1 MNNNTNT
8 TVTINFTAPIT
19 VTVNSKEDYNNL
31 VKLLNLLNNSTA
43 PTDVPAVPVPVKKKA
58 GRFQTEADRE
68 NYYTLR
74 LYNLL
79 SEYGI
84 KIRWERGLEQG
95 HVSGKLFTYFV
106 NKLIKERNY
115 QDRQRVYQTFK
126 TLGEAEMKKEPR
138 GLKKDIIFE
147 VYHRMPRG
155 YYESERV
162 KEDMIK
168 YLQEFPLTNDFKEKF
183 HDYMDDKMGK

>member
-1 MNNNTNT
+1 MNNT
-8 TVTINFTAPIT
+8 TANI
-19 VTVNSKEDYNNL
+19 VTVNFTINNKEDYNNL
-31 VKLLNLLNNSTA
+31 VKLLNLLNNNTTLA
-43 PTDVPAVPVPVKKKA
+43 NVPVVPVKKT
-58 GRFQTEADRE
+58 GRFQTETDRE

-95 HVSGKLFTYFV
+95 HISGKVFIYFV
-106 NKLIKERNY
+106 NKLIKEKNY
-115 QDRQRVYQTFK
+115 QDRQRVYQTFR
-126 TLGEAEMKKEPR
+126 TLGEAKMKEEPR

-155 YYESERV
+155 YYESKKV
-162 KEDMIK
+162 KKEIIK

-183 HDYMDDKMGK
+183 HSYMDDKMA

>member
-1 MNNNTNT
+1 MNNT
-8 TVTINFTAPIT
+8 TANI
-19 VTVNSKEDYNNL
+19 VTVNFTINNKEDYNNL
-31 VKLLNLLNNSTA
+31 VKLLSLFNN
-43 PTDVPAVPVPVKKKA
+43 VPAVSAKKKT
-58 GRFQTEADRE
+58 GRFQTETDKE

-74 LYNLL
+74 LYDLL

-84 KIRWERGLEQG
+84 KIRWEKGLEQG
-95 HVSGKLFTYFV
+95 HVSGKVFTYFV
-106 NKLIKERNY
+106 NKLTEEKNP
-115 QDRQRVYQTFK
+115 QSRQRVYQTFR
-126 TLGEAEMKKEPR
+126 TLGEAKMKEEPR
-138 GLKKDIIFE
+138 GLKRDIIFE
-147 VYHRMPRG
+147 VYNRMPRG

>member
-1 MNNNTNT
+1 MNNT
-8 TVTINFTAPIT
+8 TANI
-19 VTVNSKEDYNNL
+19 VTVNFTINNKEDYNNL
-31 VKLLNLLNNSTA
+31 VKLLNLLSNTTST
-43 PTDVPAVPVPVKKKA
+43 PINVPAPVKKKA

-74 LYNLL
+74 LYDLL

-84 KIRWERGLEQG
+84 KIRWEKGLEQG
-95 HVSGKLFTYFV
+95 HVSGKVFTYFV

-115 QDRQRVYQTFK
+115 QDRQRIYQTFK

-168 YLQEFPLTNDFKEKF
+168 YLREFPLTNDFKEKF

>member
-1 MNNNTNT
+1 MENIMNNA
-8 TVTINFTAPIT
+8 TVTVNFTAPIT
-19 VTVNSKEDYNNL
+19 VTINNKEDYNNL
-31 VKLLNLLNNSTA
+31 VKLLNLLNNNTASTN
-43 PTDVPAVPVPVKKKA
+43 VPAVPVSVKKKA

-68 NYYTLR
+68 NYYVLR

-84 KIRWERGLEQG
+84 KIRWEKGLEQG
-95 HVSGKLFTYFV
+95 HISGKLFTYFV

-115 QDRQRVYQTFK
+115 QDRQRIYQTFR
-126 TLGEAEMKKEPR
+126 TLGEAKMKEEPR

-147 VYHRMPRG
+147 IYNRMPRG
-155 YYESERV
+155 YYESERA

-168 YLQEFPLTNDFKEKF
+168 YLREFPLTNDFKEKF
-183 HDYMDDKMGK
+183 HDYMDDKIK

>member
-1 MNNNTNT
+1 MNNT
-8 TVTINFTAPIT
+8 TANI
-19 VTVNSKEDYNNL
+19 VTVNFTINNKEDYNNL
-31 VKLLNLLNNSTA
+31 VKLLNLLSNTTST
-43 PTDVPAVPVPVKKKA
+43 PINVPVPAKKKA
-58 GRFQTEADRE
+58 GRFQTETDRE
-68 NYYTLR
+68 NYYVLR

-95 HVSGKLFTYFV
+95 HISGKVFTYFV
-106 NKLIKERNY
+106 NKLIKEKNY
-115 QDRQRVYQTFK
+115 QDRQRVYQTFR
-126 TLGEAEMKKEPR
+126 TLGEGKMKEEPR

-155 YYESERV
+155 YYESERA

-183 HDYMDDKMGK
+183 HNYMDSKMA

>member
-1 MNNNTNT
+1 MNNNKNT

-31 VKLLNLLNNSTA
+31 VKLLNLLNNTTSA
-43 PTDVPAVPVPVKKKA
+43 DIPAVPAPVKKKA
-58 GRFQTEADRE
+58 GRFQTEVDRE

-95 HVSGKLFTYFV
+95 HISGKVFTYFV
-106 NKLIKERNY
+106 NKLIEERNY
-115 QDRQRVYQTFK
+115 QDRQRVYQTFR
-126 TLGEAEMKKEPR
+126 TLGEAKMKEEPR

-162 KEDMIK
+162 KRDMIK
-168 YLQEFPLTNDFKEKF
+168 YLQEFPLTNDFREKF
-183 HDYMDDKMGK
+183 YNYMNDKMGK

>member
-1 MNNNTNT
+1 MNNKNNT

-31 VKLLNLLNNSTA
+31 VKLLNLLNNTTSVDIPTVST
-43 PTDVPAVPVPVKKKA
+43 KKKA

-74 LYNLL
+74 LYDLL

-95 HVSGKLFTYFV
+95 HISGKVFTYFV
-106 NKLIKERNY
+106 SKLIKERNY
-115 QDRQRVYQTFK
+115 QDRQRVYQTFR
-126 TLGEAEMKKEPR
+126 TLGEAKMKEEPR
-138 GLKKDIIFE
+138 GLKRDIIFE
-147 VYHRMPRG
+147 VYNRMPRG

-183 HDYMDDKMGK
+183 HNYMDSKMGK